1 MTPKLA
7 LFLRGYRAERED
19 LYQQLG
25 KSLSLDDLVFASVE
39 GKPIDP
45 CALCP
50 VPSIE
55 WQHRPDWRTSA
66 SMTCGIPSPV
76 LCYCVG
82 QNLK

>member
-1 MTPKLA
+1 MSSHLHRTVVKTDIACHSVRRIRPFLHKEVAMTPKLA

-45 CALCP
+45 CVLCP
-50 VPSIE
+50 MPSIE
-55 WQHRPDWRTSA
+55 
-66 SMTCGIPSPV
+66 
-76 LCYCVG
+76 
-82 QNLK
+82 